1 MDRVGVEP
9 TTSAMLS
16 IVELYKSE
24 AGGFGMT
31 TIVDKSIYILNQFI
45 VLVSSLLQI
54 TLVRTEVWR
63 AGFIPNELQRS
74 DIQTQEI
81 GGKRRT

>member
-1 MDRVGVEP
+1 
-9 TTSAMLS
+9 
-16 IVELYKSE
+16 
-24 AGGFGMT
+24 
-31 TIVDKSIYILNQFI
+31 
-45 VLVSSLLQI
+45 LQI